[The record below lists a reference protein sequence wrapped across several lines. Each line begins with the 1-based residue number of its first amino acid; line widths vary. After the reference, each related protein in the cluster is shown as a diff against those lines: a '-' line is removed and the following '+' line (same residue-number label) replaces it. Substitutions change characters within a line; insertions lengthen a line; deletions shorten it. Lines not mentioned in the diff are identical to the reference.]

1 MRECRSLL
9 CPGLRGETFRTR
21 IVSVVRRAASA
32 PSRGRALPGREL
44 GGEEAGAEEQERDA
58 EGDAVDGKDGEAVA
72 ADVAEEPADDAEGDQ
87 EGDGQADEQDDVA
100 VGVDMERG
108 DGLAGGGGLGE

>member
-1 MRECRSLL
+1 MRECLSLL
-9 CPGLRGETFRTR
+9 CPGLRGRNLPHPDCLCGETCRKRSFPRK
-21 IVSVVRRAASA
+21 SS
-32 PSRGRALPGREL
+32 SRREL

-72 ADVAEEPADDAEGDQ
+72 ADVAEEPADDGEGDQ
-87 EGDGQADEQDDVA
+87 EGDDQADEQDDVA
-100 VGVDMERG
+100 VGVDVERG